1 MSQHVPVCSLPSFR
15 MLITLEVLYIIM
27 ACQVVTYR
35 FISTSVSMLGDYY
48 KNVKTNQ
55 DSVGELYFVYVLFQV
70 SEDEFKI

>member
-1 MSQHVPVCSLPSFR
+1 

-35 FISTSVSMLGDYY
+35 FTSTGVSMLGDCC

-55 DSVGELYFVYVLFQV
+55 DSVGELYFVYVLFRV
-70 SEDEFKI
+70 FEGVFKV